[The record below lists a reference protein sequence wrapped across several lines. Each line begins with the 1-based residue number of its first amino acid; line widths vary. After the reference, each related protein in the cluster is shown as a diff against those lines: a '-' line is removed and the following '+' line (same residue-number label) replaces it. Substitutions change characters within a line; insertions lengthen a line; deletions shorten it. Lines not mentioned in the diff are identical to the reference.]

1 MGKIMMINASPRAPK
16 SNSKQYARI
25 FSESSRLPTEYFEL
39 TKTNHA
45 ELAKKMESFSDVL
58 LIFPLYADGIPAT
71 LLNFLKSLEEN
82 SPRRKPAISVLINCG
97 FMEPEQNNVAIQ
109 MIQLYCRK
117 FGYPNG
123 SILKVGSGEAILTT
137 PFRFLVKGKIKKL
150 AAAITAAKHR
160 ELQTTM
166 PIPKKVFIRASSIYW
181 ENYGKRNGI
190 TRKDMQTMQIE
201 S

>member
-25 FSESSRLPTEYFEL
+25 FSENSRLPTEYFEL

-45 ELAKKMESFSDVL
+45 ELARKMEGFSDVL

-82 SPRRKPAISVLINCG
+82 SPRHKPAISVLINCG

-150 AAAITAAKHR
+150 AAAISTAKHR

-166 PIPKKVFIRASSIYW
+166 PIPKKVFIRASSTYW

>member
-45 ELAKKMESFSDVL
+45 GLARKMEGFSDVL

-82 SPRRKPAISVLINCG
+82 SPRPKPAISVLINCG

-150 AAAITAAKHR
+150 AAAISAAKHR

-166 PIPKKVFIRASSIYW
+166 PIPKKVFIRASSTYW